1 MTMINREELIELFKK
16 AQFSENYSQGQITVD
31 SPSLVQYLKLAFEQT
46 ETTGWQRLSMSEIIL
61 NQTYKFY
68 YNGTQSSTF
77 GHVFKTVDQL
87 CAHPYFRGKKNKKF
101 FIINLKYDHRDS
113 LKPQVIQVYE
123 NLLSFIETLKKAAI
137 FVDSS
142 NSKMLFL
149 NGDKL
154 EFEPIYSKLELDN
167 LNIDLLSQI
176 TSFIQ
181 ENTHESQKL
190 AILSK
195 AIISLCKNEP
205 FDNRF
210 KFFLTHLKGVYETLD
225 HDFAVFSS
233 NFSYEKLRSE
243 IENAKLEEQVKIHKV
258 ITDIQNQILGIPV
271 ATVIVATQFKTQ
283 KSVENDYFYQFAV
296 NTGITIGVCIFTLF
310 MGYLIY
316 NQIQSLTGV
325 KKEIQRKDEH
335 FERESPVV
343 YKKIQ
348 VSTGKKP
355 FQELFNR
362 LRFQNFILWVI
373 ALVCLIALI
382 ATIII
387 YANITVN
394 PYLN

>member
-46 ETTGWQRLSMSEIIL
+46 ETTGWQRVSMSEIII

-68 YNGTQSSTF
+68 YNGTQSSAF
-77 GHVFKTVDQL
+77 GHIFKTVDQL
-87 CAHPYFRGKKNKKF
+87 CAHSYFRAKKNKKF
-101 FIINLKYDHRDS
+101 FIINLRYDYKDNI
-113 LKPQVIQVYE
+113 KPQVIQYYE
-123 NLLSFIETLKKAAI
+123 ELLGFIETLKKSAI

-167 LNIDLLSQI
+167 LNLDLLNKI
-176 TSFIQ
+176 ISFIQ
-181 ENTHESQKL
+181 ENTHETQKL

-195 AIISLCKNEP
+195 AIINLCKNEP

-210 KFFLTHLKGVYETLD
+210 KFFLTHLKEIYETLD

-233 NFSYEKLRSE
+233 NFSYEKLRNE

-271 ATVIVATQFKTQ
+271 ATVIVATQFKTK

-296 NTGITIGVCIFTLF
+296 NTGITIGVFIFTLF
-310 MGYLIY
+310 IGYLIY
-316 NQIQSLTGV
+316 NQIQSLTGI
-325 KKEIQRKDEH
+325 KKEIKRKDK
-335 FERESPVV
+335 FFKRESLIV
-343 YKKIQ
+343 YEKIQ
-348 VSTGKKP
+348 TTTGKKP
-355 FQELFNR
+355 FQDLFNR
-362 LRFQNFILWVI
+362 LEFQNIILWTI
-373 ALVCLIALI
+373 AIISIIACI

-394 PYLN
+394 PYID